1 MKFIVTAC
9 LLSEMLKPRPKPGTR
24 EFFERSEVVIP
35 FGTYLTIE
43 RGLDSLSRADSAKSL
58 ELRSQVESLIA
69 GLQLLQGH
77 DPEIAR
83 VMASILAHGPAR
95 HTWVPNE
102 KAKVPSYGHYPWV
115 AAASIATGI
124 PIAAIKTKDLLAVGD
139 HFQLPGLYDPMNGKW
154 LRSVARIPRANE
166 TPPLTGGVSTQQ

>member
-9 LLSEMLKPRPKPGTR
+9 LVSEMLKPRPKPGTR
-24 EFFERSEVVIP
+24 EFFERYEVVIP

-43 RGLDSLSRADSAKSL
+43 RGLDSLSRIDSAKSL

-77 DPEIAR
+77 DPAIAR
-83 VMASILAHGPAR
+83 VMARILAHGSVR

-115 AAASIATGI
+115 AAASIATGL
-124 PIAAIKTKDLLAVGD
+124 PIAAIKTKDLLEVAD
-139 HFQLPGLYDPMNGKW
+139 HFQLPGLYDPTTGKW
-154 LRSVARIPRANE
+154 LRREARAPRSNE
-166 TPPLTGGVSTQQ
+166 TPPLTGGISTRQ